1 MHDTSLTFPTIR
13 RRAGTS
19 PVLALGNFDGLHRGH
34 MKIIDRVRRRAGERG
49 GTPAA
54 MTFDPHPPRVLR
66 PDKAPPLLMT
76 TEQKLEALGRAGMQ
90 GVAVV
95 RFTHELSLWD
105 PETFVRTVLVEW
117 LHVVEVWVGANFLF
131 GHDRAGTFSVLRTLG
146 ARYGFR
152 AEKIDPVR
160 YKDFVVSS
168 TRVRRLVAEGRVDE
182 AAALLGHH
190 YFIDGTVVARRR
202 PRPRASGFRRRTSR
216 PPTSWCRRPA
226 CTRRPRP
233 STASSMPSVT
243 NIGMRPDV
251 RRRRSRRWSR
261 RTCFDIDRDLYDAD
275 VRLSFVQ
282 RLRDER
288 AFPDVD
294 ALRAQIDADCRSA
307 RAAVRPHFAVESF
320 LCQSR
325 RGRANRASSCG
336 CRCPHR
342 GSSARSGWNWPT
354 KVAE

>member
-1 MHDTSLTFPTIR
+1 VLTIHFPDD
-13 RRAGTS
+13 APPKWHQ

-54 MTFDPHPPRVLR
+54 MTFDPHPSRVLR

-76 TEQKLEALGRAGMQ
+76 TAQKLEALGRAGMQ

-95 RFTHELSLWD
+95 KFTHEMSLWE
-105 PETFVRTVLVEW
+105 PEPFVRTVLVEW
-117 LHVVEVWVGANFLF
+117 LHVTEVWVGANFLF
-131 GHDRAGTFSVLRTLG
+131 GHDRAGTFSVLRSLG

-168 TRVRRLVAEGRVDE
+168 TRIRRLVTEGRVDE

-190 YFIDGTVVARRR
+190 FFIDGSVARGAGRGRR
-202 PRPRASGFRRRTSR
+202 IGFPTANVCTENELIPPPGVYATLVTIDDIVHPSITNVGFRPTFGDTER
-216 PPTSWCRRPA
+216 PIVESH
-226 CTRRPRP
+226 
-233 STASSMPSVT
+233 V
-243 NIGMRPDV
+243 
-251 RRRRSRRWSR
+251 
-261 RTCFDIDRDLYDAD
+261 FKFDRDLYDRR
-275 VRLSFVQ
+275 VRLAFVQ

-294 ALRAQIDADCRSA
+294 ALRAQIEADCR
-307 RAAVRPHFAVESF
+307 
-320 LCQSR
+320 
-325 RGRANRASSCG
+325 
-336 CRCPHR
+336 
-342 GSSARSGWNWPT
+342 
-354 KVAE
+354 VALRLFGHISL

>member
-1 MHDTSLTFPTIR
+1 METAYFPDDPSPR
-13 RRAGTS
+13 WHQ

-34 MKIIDRVRRRAGERG
+34 MKIIDRVRRRAGERA

-54 MTFDPHPPRVLR
+54 MTFEPHPPRVLR

-76 TEQKLEALGRAGMQ
+76 HDQKLEALARSGMH

-95 RFTHELSLWD
+95 RFTTELSQWD

-117 LHVVEVWVGANFLF
+117 LHVAEVWVGANFLF
-131 GHDRAGTFSVLRTLG
+131 GHERAGTFSVLRSLG

-168 TRVRRLVAEGRVDE
+168 TRIRRLLAEGRVDE
-182 AAALLGHH
+182 AGALLGHH
-190 YFIDGTVVARRR
+190 YFLDGVVARGAGRGR
-202 PRPRASGFRRRTSR
+202 ELGFPTANVATGNELVPPSGVYAT
-216 PPTSWCRRPA
+216 TI
-226 CTRRPRP
+226 TIDGIVH
-233 STASSMPSVT
+233 PSVT
-243 NIGMRPDV
+243 NIGMRPTFGDV
-251 RRRRSRRWSR
+251 DRPVVE
-261 RTCFDIDRDLYDAD
+261 THIFDVDGDLYDTA

-294 ALRAQIDADCRSA
+294 ALRAQIEADCRSA
-307 RAAVRPHFAVESF
+307 RRLF
-320 LCQSR
+320 
-325 RGRANRASSCG
+325 GRISL
-336 CRCPHR
+336 
-342 GSSARSGWNWPT
+342 
-354 KVAE
+354 